1 MVPLNLDERQESLFK
16 NVELVLQS
24 KQQINV
30 KLNNKTEESNLALWL
45 NNKGFNL
52 KNLLLEK
59 ILKVTTCGK
68 KVSSSDFLENI
79 SEDEES
85 KIMAVYIINN
95 NIPSNIR
102 SFMNYLKFSPVNET
116 KYFIKI
122 CEKTSFDLRDLC
134 KAFKTDSLKLI
145 NQLVELNFIKIDCQE
160 PEDNSQIHYAYMQE
174 GATFTLTP
182 CFYLYLLNTSPK
194 GNKFLLRDLQLKA
207 GETHLG
213 KLCNAA

>member
-1 MVPLNLDERQESLFK
+1 
-16 NVELVLQS
+16 
-24 KQQINV
+24 
-30 KLNNKTEESNLALWL
+30 
-45 NNKGFNL
+45 
-52 KNLLLEK
+52 
-59 ILKVTTCGK
+59 
-68 KVSSSDFLENI
+68 
-79 SEDEES
+79 
-85 KIMAVYIINN
+85 
-95 NIPSNIR
+95 
-102 SFMNYLKFSPVNET
+102 VNDT

-145 NQLVELNFIKIDCQE
+145 NQLIELNFIKIDCEE
-160 PEDNSQIHYAYMQE
+160 PEDDSQIHYAYMQE

>member
-85 KIMAVYIINN
+85 KIMAVYII
-95 NIPSNIR
+95 
-102 SFMNYLKFSPVNET
+102 K
-116 KYFIKI
+116 K
-122 CEKTSFDLRDLC
+122 
-134 KAFKTDSLKLI
+134 
-145 NQLVELNFIKIDCQE
+145 
-160 PEDNSQIHYAYMQE
+160 
-174 GATFTLTP
+174 
-182 CFYLYLLNTSPK
+182 
-194 GNKFLLRDLQLKA
+194 
-207 GETHLG
+207 
-213 KLCNAA
+213 

>member
-1 MVPLNLDERQESLFK
+1 MVPLNLDKRQESLFK

-68 KVSSSDFLENI
+68 KVSSADFLENI
-79 SEDEES
+79 SEDDES
-85 KIMAVYIINN
+85 KIMTVYINKK

-102 SFMNYLKFSPVNET
+102 SFMSYLKFSPANDN

-145 NQLVELNFIKIDCQE
+145 NQLIELNFIKIDCEE
-160 PEDNSQIHYAYMQE
+160 PEDDSQIHYAYMQE